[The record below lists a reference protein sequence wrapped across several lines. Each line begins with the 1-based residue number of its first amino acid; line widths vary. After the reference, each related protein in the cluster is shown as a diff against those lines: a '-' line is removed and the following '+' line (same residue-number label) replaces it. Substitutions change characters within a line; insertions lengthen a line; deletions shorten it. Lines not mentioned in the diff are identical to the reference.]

1 VAMQH
6 RAIVVVDVASFTD
19 PARTLLDQRTVHEGL
34 YWILRTAFDESGID
48 LKGCKVEDRG
58 DGAMVLVPPEFPK
71 SWLVDRLPARL
82 LACLREYNAVHTTES
97 QIMLR
102 VAVHAGEVYQNTN
115 GVVSQ
120 AVNLAF
126 RIVDAAPAKSAL
138 AASGGM
144 LALIASNDFYH
155 NVVQHEPAA
164 DPASYRRIA
173 VSVKQL
179 EAVAWL
185 RLPELPAPMPTQ
197 VQTTTP
203 VVSQAPVAQ
212 PVRPNSVIFA
222 IVEAL
227 LELPFVR
234 EVNGRQMLID
244 MLRPEIATAVPYQ
257 SSARLHAYALVSTC
271 IRHEHGLAELF
282 EAVRRLDG
290 ESVVVRRLE
299 AIERTALPPSVD

>member
-1 VAMQH
+1 MEH

-34 YWILRTAFDESGID
+34 YRILRTAFDESGID
-48 LKGCKVEDRG
+48 LKACKVEDRG

-71 SWLVDRLPARL
+71 SWLVDQLPARL

-102 VAVHAGEVYQNTN
+102 VALHAGEVYQNTN

-173 VSVKQL
+173 VSVKQF

-185 RLPELPAPMPTQ
+185 RLPELPAPVPTQ
-197 VQTTTP
+197 VQTTT
-203 VVSQAPVAQ
+203 VVSDAPAVQ

-257 SSARLHAYALVSTC
+257 ASARLHAYALVSTC
-271 IRHEHGLAELF
+271 IRHEDGLAELF
-282 EAVRRLDG
+282 EAVRRLEG